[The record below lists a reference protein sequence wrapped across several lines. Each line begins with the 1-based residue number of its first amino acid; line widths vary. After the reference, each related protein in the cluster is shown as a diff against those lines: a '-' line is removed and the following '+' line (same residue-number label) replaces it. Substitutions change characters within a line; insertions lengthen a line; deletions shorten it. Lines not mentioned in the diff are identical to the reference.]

1 MVVQNYRNG
10 KLSVRDVPAPPPHP
24 NGLLVRTRSSLVSA
38 GTERLIT
45 QTAKKS
51 LIGKARARPDLV
63 RRILQ
68 KVRTDGLKETYRTV
82 MSRLDQTIA
91 LGYSSSGI
99 VEEISSGVTH
109 FEAGDRVA
117 CFGAE
122 FASHAELASVP
133 AALACK
139 IPESVDFEEA
149 AFAGVGAIALHSV
162 NHGSVSSGQ
171 KVVVIGL
178 GLIGTI
184 AMQILVA
191 RGCEVHGVEPDN
203 RRAALAK
210 SLGAREVLSPEEAAR
225 STALTLDQTFNN
237 FTHAFVFASTRSNDP
252 VETAAQMLGTR
263 GKLVVPGMVGLDLP
277 RHLFYEKEI
286 ELVIPRSAG
295 PGGETAGVL
304 ENAGDST
311 ASLLPSVR
319 ENLAEF
325 LSLIEKQDVRVSAL
339 VTDRFPIARATGA
352 YDALNSRSESVG
364 ILIGYS
370 ASTLKPPVLSNN
382 SAPRATIRKS
392 PSSVRIGFVGAGS
405 WAKNT
410 LLPEFSRIKEVSL
423 SGVVTRNPANASHIA
438 EKWNFEFAASS
449 ARELLESPELDA
461 VVISTRH
468 DTHASLAIQALQAG
482 KHVFLEK
489 PAALDAEE
497 LDRLAAEFARSQ
509 LVLYVGFNRRYAPDS
524 EAAREFVGKH
534 RVAISCRVNPGP
546 VPPGHW
552 TVEPTQG
559 GRIIG
564 EICHFVDLLNFIAG
578 SRIVRVSAEAI
589 TGSSGTEESVSV
601 SFAHENG
608 SVSALL
614 YGADGDRAFQRER
627 IEIIGAG
634 GVFVIED
641 FKGHTSTING
651 KKKRKRRMGI
661 DRGHQK
667 EIRSFVN
674 SIIAPSHSTN
684 TFDHI
689 TDAMAATFAL
699 DAAAKAHSTIEV
711 ARRAGEVARYADP
724 LDQ

>member
-1 MVVQNYRNG
+1 M
-10 KLSVRDVPAPPPHP
+10 
-24 NGLLVRTRSSLVSA
+24 
-38 GTERLIT
+38 
-45 QTAKKS
+45 
-51 LIGKARARPDLV
+51 
-63 RRILQ
+63 
-68 KVRTDGLKETYRTV
+68 
-82 MSRLDQTIA
+82 
-91 LGYSSSGI
+91 
-99 VEEISSGVTH
+99 
-109 FEAGDRVA
+109 
-117 CFGAE
+117 
-122 FASHAELASVP
+122 
-133 AALACK
+133 
-139 IPESVDFEEA
+139 
-149 AFAGVGAIALHSV
+149 
-162 NHGSVSSGQ
+162 
-171 KVVVIGL
+171 
-178 GLIGTI
+178 
-184 AMQILVA
+184 
-191 RGCEVHGVEPDN
+191 
-203 RRAALAK
+203 
-210 SLGAREVLSPEEAAR
+210 
-225 STALTLDQTFNN
+225 
-237 FTHAFVFASTRSNDP
+237 FASTRSNDP

-449 ARELLESPELDA
+449 ARELLESPEFDA

-534 RVAISCRVNPGP
+534 RVAISCRVHPGP